1 MNRLW
6 NKAARFVL
14 SRINKTGLEQELNRA
29 TLSGKLPVPEI
40 AEKARALAADG
51 IVLLKNENNTLPITG
66 DTTVAVFGR
75 SAVDYFTVGYG
86 SGGDVIAPYRK
97 NLMEGLLE
105 RGVKVDGIL
114 ASQYETWCNLPK
126 NVPDE
131 GYWGHWPMSYPEMS
145 LKTADVA
152 AAAQRCSLALVVIGR
167 AAGEAREN
175 VLKPGSYYL
184 TDREKAMLDLVTTC
198 FGRVCVVMDCGN
210 VIDMGWTRDY
220 GDRISAIVY
229 AWQGGMESGTALA
242 DVLTGAVNPSGKLT
256 DTIAACYE
264 DYPSSQSFGG
274 REFNAYTEDI
284 YVGYRYFETF
294 APERVLYPFGFGL
307 SYTRFRL
314 SSQAAVS
321 GNQVTVSTQVENLG
335 DEPGREVVQVYV
347 DLPWG
352 KLGNPKRVLAGFQKT
367 GLLQPGM
374 QENVT
379 IAFSLE
385 ELASYDDTGATGHVN
400 CFVLEP
406 GSYCVQAGT
415 SIRDVTPVVC
425 LVKQETEVV
434 QVLHEVNAVKAQ
446 HGFCRMVNREG
457 QPDLENVPIATR
469 DLRQAILDNLPQ
481 PLTPG
486 EGTYTFGD
494 LKAGRC
500 TPEEF
505 VAQLTDQELDDITHG
520 FGLMNDPA
528 GPAGNAGSL
537 GGVTQAL
544 KDRGIP
550 TVITTDGPSGIRIR
564 KTCSLLPCGTCLA
577 STFDPQAV
585 EELYALLGKEMVL
598 QGTQVLLGPGMNIHR
613 DPLCGRNFEYY
624 SEDPLLTG
632 KMAAAMIRGIQSQG
646 VSACP
651 KHFACNNQEENR
663 HECDSRVSQ
672 RAQREIYLRGFNI
685 AVREADPW
693 CLMTSYNLV
702 NGVWSH
708 YHYELVTEILR
719 QEWGYQGLVIT
730 DWWMHNGTSPE
741 FPNISNDAYRIRAQ
755 VDVLMP
761 GDIESRTLLSSLAD
775 PQGVTRAEAQRCAV
789 NVIKFILK
797 LKTL

>member
-6 NKAARFVL
+6 NQAARFVL
-14 SRINKTGLEQELNRA
+14 SRINKTGLEQELNRGEI
-29 TLSGKLPVPEI
+29 SGKLSVPEI
-40 AEKARALAADG
+40 REKARLLAADG
-51 IVLLKNENNTLPITG
+51 IVLLKNDGNTLPITP
-66 DTTVAVFGR
+66 DTRLAVFGR

-105 RGVKVDGIL
+105 RGVHVDGIL

-131 GYWGHWPMSYPEMS
+131 GYWGHWPMSNPEMP
-145 LKTADVA
+145 LKPSDVA
-152 AAAQRCSLALVVIGR
+152 AAAQRCNLALVVIGR

-184 TDREKAMLDLVTTC
+184 TSKEKAMLDLVTAY
-198 FGRVCVVMDCGN
+198 FNHVCVVMDCGN
-210 VIDMGWTRDY
+210 VIDMGWTLDY
-220 GDRISAIVY
+220 GDKISALVY
-229 AWQGGMESGTALA
+229 AWQGGMESGAALA
-242 DVLTGAVNPSGKLT
+242 DVLTGSVNPSGKLT
-256 DTIAACYE
+256 DTIAARYE

-294 APERVLYPFGFGL
+294 APEKVLYPFGFGL

-314 SSQAAVS
+314 SSQATVS
-321 GNQVTVSTQVENLG
+321 GNHVTVSTQVENTG
-335 DEPGREVVQVYV
+335 DEAGREVVQLYV
-347 DLPWG
+347 DLPCG
-352 KLGNPKRVLAGFQKT
+352 KLGNPKRVLAGFRKT
-367 GLLQPGM
+367 GMIQPGL
-374 QENVT
+374 QETVS
-379 IAFSLE
+379 ICFDLE
-385 ELASYDDTGATGHVN
+385 ELASYDDTGATGHAN
-400 CFVLEP
+400 CFVLEA
-406 GSYCVQAGT
+406 GSYCVLSGS
-415 SIRDVTPVVC
+415 SIRDVKPVVC
-425 LVKQETEVV
+425 LVKQETQVV
-434 QVLHEVNAVKAQ
+434 QTLHEVNAVRP
-446 HGFCRMVNREG
+446 GSDFCRMVNRDG
-457 QPDLENVPIATR
+457 QLDLETVPIATR
-469 DLRQAILDNLPQ
+469 DLRRTILEQLPPQ
-481 PLTPG
+481 LPRP
-486 EGTYTFGD
+486 EAEYRFQD
-494 LKAGRC
+494 LKNGAC

-537 GGVTQAL
+537 GGVTESL
-544 KDRGIP
+544 KQRGIP

-577 STFDPQAV
+577 SSFDPEAV
-585 EELYALLGKEMVL
+585 EQLYQLLGREMVL
-598 QGTQVLLGPGMNIHR
+598 QGSQVLLGPGMNIHR

-672 RAQREIYLRGFNI
+672 RAQREIYLRGFQI
-685 AVREADPW
+685 TVREADPW

-730 DWWMHNGTSPE
+730 DWWMHDGASPE
-741 FPNISNDAYRIRAQ
+741 FPNLRNDAYRIRAQ

-761 GDIESRTLLSSLAD
+761 GAIQERTLLSSLAD
-775 PQGVTRAEAQRCAV
+775 PHGVTRGEAQRCAL